1 MQMLGGRADCVG
13 PHYAIEIDWSE
24 KWAESLGQAM
34 YYASQTGKE
43 PGLILL
49 CRKPEADCLK
59 HSIRVE
65 AAITQYKIRAT
76 VWECGQFPLTLN
88 DCRTKRFGQQP

>member
-1 MQMLGGRADCVG
+1 VSRAVGSVSLEIYREQRMQMLGGRADCVG

-43 PGLILL
+43 PGLVLL

-65 AAITQYKIRAT
+65 AAIT
-76 VWECGQFPLTLN
+76 
-88 DCRTKRFGQQP
+88 